1 MDQQIVQFS
10 LIADGGPFV
19 WLLLL
24 IFAFGLV
31 FIVERIVFLHRAQIN
46 ATMFVEGICNNL
58 KGGRLMEAL
67 TVCENTPGPVSRVLK
82 TILLHSAESESRMRI
97 AAEEAAML
105 EIPVLQRRATSLSTL
120 ARLAPLVG
128 LAGTV
133 FALLRAFFL
142 MKSAGHYATADLFSG
157 DIASALTATGLGL
170 VIAIVFYLAHA
181 FIIGRIGNIVNDIES
196 SAIALIRFIIYENKQ
211 SQNDA

>member
-10 LIADGGPFV
+10 LITDGGPFV

-24 IFAFGLV
+24 ILAFGVV
-31 FIVERIVFLHRAQIN
+31 FVAERIVFLHRAQIN
-46 ATMFVEGICNNL
+46 APMFVEGVCNNL

-67 TVCENTPGPVSRVLK
+67 TVCENTPGPVARVLK
-82 TILLHSAESESRMRI
+82 AILLHSGESESRMRI

-105 EIPVLQRRATSLSTL
+105 ELPVLHRRTTSLSTL
-120 ARLAPLVG
+120 ARVAPLVG

-142 MKSAGHYATADLFSG
+142 MKMAGHYATADLFSG
-157 DIASALTATGLGL
+157 DVASALTATGLGL
-170 VIAIVFYLAHA
+170 IVAIIFYLGHT
-181 FIIGRIGNIVNDIES
+181 FIMGRVENISNDIEV
-196 SAIALIRFIIYENKQ
+196 SAVALIRFIVYENKK
-211 SQNDA
+211 S